1 MFRLAIAVSV
11 IDRIAMS
18 NAIIRAIGTL
28 FANFCKLL
36 FPNCSI
42 IRFIMYLCI
51 GNSVMYEQEFQG
63 DVLYMMFYAVVAALN
78 LVACC
83 YLLFRRANA
92 IAPDITSSVRL
103 RRWTAAFFAFMTLS
117 HLWYMPSI
125 YLTSSDD
132 RMLCYLVGGMLD
144 CMTTFPLA
152 IVILFTMLQDRRH
165 PLWTAW
171 VMVAP
176 PVVMMAL
183 NIVNHSEALVPTF
196 NLYLLLLGIG
206 LIIYIVRATRQYGRW
221 LRDNYA
227 DLEHK
232 EVWQS
237 IVVLT
242 VIMLGFGIYT
252 SEIGGLANKYIVQV
266 NNILLICYLLWRVE
280 TLSDLSISQ
289 TQELPMEAED
299 DSLAVQT
306 DTGEDEDDTGS
317 LSIRNRSALPLG
329 LSKNIG
335 PLLKK
340 CCEEPQLY
348 LQYDLSIFKL
358 ATQIGINRS
367 YLSKHFALQGISYN
381 DYINGLR
388 IQHFIN
394 LYHEAAEAQQPI
406 TVKQLAYQSGFRS
419 YSTFNAAFKQSMG
432 MTATEWMNNVAE

>member
-1 MFRLAIAVSV
+1 
-11 IDRIAMS
+11 
-18 NAIIRAIGTL
+18 
-28 FANFCKLL
+28 
-36 FPNCSI
+36 
-42 IRFIMYLCI
+42 MYLCI
-51 GNSVMYEQEFQG
+51 SNSAMYEQEFQG

-83 YLLFRRANA
+83 YLLFRRGNA
-92 IAPDITSSVRL
+92 FAPDITSPVRL

-132 RMLCYLVGGMLD
+132 RMLCYLVGGILD

-152 IVILFTMLQDRRH
+152 IVILLTMLQDLRR
-165 PLWTAW
+165 PLWPAW
-171 VMVAP
+171 LMVAP

-183 NIVNHSEALVPTF
+183 NIANHSEALVPIF

-237 IVVLT
+237 FIVLA
-242 VIMLGFGIYT
+242 VILLGFGIYT

-280 TLSDLSISQ
+280 TLSDLSSSI
-289 TQELPMEAED
+289 
-299 DSLAVQT
+299 QT
-306 DTGEDEDDTGS
+306 DTIITTNDAEEEADTTENNGLSLTVCNIGS
-317 LSIRNRSALPLG
+317 L
-329 LSKNIG
+329 
-335 PLLKK
+335 LKRY
-340 CCEEPQLY
+340 CEEPQLY
-348 LQYDLSIFKL
+348 LQHDISAMQL
-358 ATQIGINRS
+358 AKQIGTNRV
-367 YLSKHFALQGISYN
+367 YLSKHFASQGITYST
-381 DYINGLR
+381 YINGLR

-394 LYHEAAEAQQPI
+394 LYHEAVATRQPI
-406 TVKQLAYQSGFRS
+406 AVKQLAHQSGFHS
-419 YSTFNAAFKQSMG
+419 YSTFNSAFKQSMG
-432 MTATEWMNNVAE
+432 MTATEWMSSEL

>member
-1 MFRLAIAVSV
+1 
-11 IDRIAMS
+11 
-18 NAIIRAIGTL
+18 
-28 FANFCKLL
+28 
-36 FPNCSI
+36 
-42 IRFIMYLCI
+42 
-51 GNSVMYEQEFQG
+51 MYEQEFQG

-83 YLLFRRANA
+83 YLLFRRGNA
-92 IAPDITSSVRL
+92 FAPDITSPVRL

-132 RMLCYLVGGMLD
+132 RMLCYLVGGILD

-152 IVILFTMLQDRRH
+152 IVILLTMLQDLRR
-165 PLWTAW
+165 PLWPAW
-171 VMVAP
+171 LMVAP

-183 NIVNHSEALVPTF
+183 NIANHSEALVPIF

-237 IVVLT
+237 FIVLA
-242 VIMLGFGIYT
+242 VILLGFGIYT

-280 TLSDLSISQ
+280 TLSDLSSSI
-289 TQELPMEAED
+289 
-299 DSLAVQT
+299 QT
-306 DTGEDEDDTGS
+306 DTIITTNDAEEEADTTENNGLSLTVCNIGS
-317 LSIRNRSALPLG
+317 L
-329 LSKNIG
+329 
-335 PLLKK
+335 LKRY
-340 CCEEPQLY
+340 CEEPQLY
-348 LQYDLSIFKL
+348 LQHDISAMQL
-358 ATQIGINRS
+358 AKQIGTNRV
-367 YLSKHFALQGISYN
+367 YLSKHFASQGITYST
-381 DYINGLR
+381 YINGLR

-394 LYHEAAEAQQPI
+394 LYHEAVATRQPI
-406 TVKQLAYQSGFRS
+406 AVKQLAHQSGFHS
-419 YSTFNAAFKQSMG
+419 YSTFNSAFKQSMG
-432 MTATEWMNNVAE
+432 MTATEWMSSELSKINSEL